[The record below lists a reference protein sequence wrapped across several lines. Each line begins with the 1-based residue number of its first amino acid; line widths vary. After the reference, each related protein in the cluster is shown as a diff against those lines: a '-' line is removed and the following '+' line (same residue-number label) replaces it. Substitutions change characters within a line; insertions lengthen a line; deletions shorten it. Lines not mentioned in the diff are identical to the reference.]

1 MARRIWLGRSGTGL
15 VIAAVL
21 SVSMVAGCT
30 ATPTSGQFRPI
41 EATSNPT
48 PSTAPPSPKYA
59 GPSALA
65 LAPVAGTSAI
75 SPADGVSATLTAG
88 TLTNVTLVAADGR
101 AVAGTL
107 HTDKTGTS
115 WHNSDQLAYN
125 KAYTLT
131 VVGDGADGKHY
142 QETSTFT
149 TVKPRSQTLPSLI
162 ANPAQSLDGGTFG
175 VGQPVVIRFD
185 EHIKDK
191 AAAQRTLSVTTSPPG
206 LLGSWYWMDDMEVH
220 WRPEFYWPA
229 GTKVI
234 VRADVYGHDLGGGL
248 YGQANRSA
256 TFTIG
261 PEKIAVADA
270 VTHRMKVYIS
280 GQQVTTINGLDVT
293 AGIPISMG
301 KGGSEREP
309 NGTVVDFT
317 TNSGPHVVM
326 MKYEVYRMTSA
337 SFGITDPHSRNFY
350 DTPIKKSIRISGDG
364 EFVHLRDWDVSQI
377 GNINTS
383 HGCINVGVDY
393 IYWFYD
399 QFGAG
404 DIVNVTGTSRNLSL
418 RNGLGDWT
426 LDWATWQ
433 QGSALQG

>member
-1 MARRIWLGRSGTGL
+1 
-15 VIAAVL
+15 
-21 SVSMVAGCT
+21 MVAGCT
-30 ATPTSGQFRPI
+30 AGPTSGQFRASP
-41 EATSNPT
+41 AKPAPAPT
-48 PSTAPPSPKYA
+48 TPAPTASPKYA

-65 LAPVAGTSAI
+65 VAPVAGTAGV
-75 SPADGVSATLTAG
+75 SPTDVVSATLTAG
-88 TLTNVTLVAADGR
+88 TLTTVTLVGADGR
-101 AVAGTL
+101 PVAGSI

-115 WHNSDQLAYN
+115 WHNADMLAYN
-125 KAYTLT
+125 NTYTLT
-131 VVGDGADGKHY
+131 VIGDGSDGKHY

-149 TVKPRSQTLPSLI
+149 TVKPRNQTLPSFI
-162 ANPAQSLDGGTFG
+162 ANPAQPLDGGTFG
-175 VGQPVVIRFD
+175 VGQPIVLRFD

-191 AAAQRTLSVTTSPPG
+191 AAAQRALSVTTSPPG
-206 LLGSWYWMDDMEVH
+206 LIGGWYWMDDMEVH

-229 GTKVI
+229 GTKVT
-234 VRADVYGHDLGGGL
+234 VRADVYGHDLGGGV

-280 GQQVTTINGLDVT
+280 GLPVTTINGLDVT

-337 SFGITDPHSRNFY
+337 SFGITDPHSKNFY

-383 HGCINVGVDY
+383 HGCVNVGVDY

-404 DIVNVTGTSRNLSL
+404 DIVTVTGTNRNLAL

-426 LDWATWQ
+426 LDWAQWQ
-433 QGSALQG
+433 QGSALQA